1 MTHDYRVRSSAIE
14 YSAFKFEMVRDS
26 VAMPDD
32 GVADRIYLRHPGAV
46 AVVAIDED
54 DRVALVNQYRHP
66 VREHLWELP
75 AGLRDVE
82 GEPAAETAAREL
94 VEETDMRAG
103 TIEPLIELY
112 SSPGC
117 SDEWIPVFLAGQ
129 LSPVPDSERHV
140 RTDEEAEM
148 ETRWWPL
155 EDAVAGILSSKIR
168 NGIAI
173 AGILAA
179 VAKRNR

>member
-1 MTHDYRVRSSAIE
+1 MAL
-14 YSAFKFEMVRDS
+14 
-26 VAMPDD
+26 DD
-32 GVADRIYLRHPGAV
+32 GASEVTVQGGESQGAV

-94 VEETDMRAG
+94 AEETDMRAG

-117 SDEWIPVFLAGQ
+117 SDEWIPVFL
-129 LSPVPDSERHV
+129 PVGTRV
-140 RTDEEAEM
+140 LDETA
-148 ETRWWPL
+148 P
-155 EDAVAGILSSKIR
+155 
-168 NGIAI
+168 
-173 AGILAA
+173 
-179 VAKRNR
+179 KRPVQQSFGENQTT